1 MYGDT
6 AVVRAASRRMRARA
20 EDLRTEA
27 RELVGRAE
35 GVPWTGLAADSM
47 RRLARDHSHL
57 LQRSAD
63 AHEAAAD
70 ALDRHARE
78 VDRVKDL
85 IAAAERRVLHL
96 VESTSGGLGGLV
108 GHVVGHVLPDAFDRW
123 ARTFDPP
130 PHGSVAWLDVEVPGR
145 P

>member
-6 AVVRAASRRMRARA
+6 TVVRALARRMRARA
-20 EDLRTEA
+20 DDLRTEA
-27 RELVGRAE
+27 RELVGRTEA
-35 GVPWTGLAADSM
+35 VTWTGLAADSM
-47 RRLARDHSHL
+47 RSLARDHAHL
-57 LQRSAD
+57 LQRCAD

-70 ALDRHARE
+70 TLDRHARE

-96 VESTSGGLGGLV
+96 LESTSGGLGGLV
-108 GHVVGHVLPDAFDRW
+108 GHMVGHVLPDAFERW
-123 ARTFDPP
+123 ARDFDPP
-130 PHGSVAWLDVEVPGR
+130 AHGSVAWLDVEVPAR

>member
-6 AVVRAASRRMRARA
+6 AVIRALARRMRARA
-20 EDLRTEA
+20 DDLRTEA

-35 GVPWTGLAADSM
+35 GVTWTGLAADSM
-47 RRLARDHSHL
+47 RRVARDHAHL
-57 LQRSAD
+57 LQRCAD

-70 ALDRHARE
+70 TLDRHARE

-85 IAAAERRVLHL
+85 IADAERRVLHL
-96 VESTSGGLGGLV
+96 LESTSGGLGGLV
-108 GHVVGHVLPDAFDRW
+108 GHVVGHVLPHAFDSW
-123 ARTFDPP
+123 TRTFDPP
-130 PHGSVAWLDVEVPGR
+130 AHGSLAWLDVKVPGS